1 MPFKVNKR
9 GEETG
14 IWLGD
19 GISNRILSLLP
30 LGQSFKSSLGHE
42 HPPAPCH
49 TGSLDPRGLGRQ
61 VSPALHMTLIHTTV
75 HRWSQ
80 ERPVGNKPALE
91 RRACWEPRPAQ
102 ATATSPMVREKHP
115 AVPGKSRP
123 SEQTPAPSASI
134 LSLKSYMWWG
144 HGEQNQ
150 QKNPQT
156 KPAPSLH
163 YSLFFHRCLNLT
175 YLSLA

>member
-102 ATATSPMVREKHP
+102 ATLRVRWSERNIQQFLERAGP
-115 AVPGKSRP
+115 PSRP
-123 SEQTPAPSASI
+123 LLLQPLFWASNPICDGVTGNKTSKKTP
-134 LSLKSYMWWG
+134 K
-144 HGEQNQ
+144 QN
-150 QKNPQT
+150 PH
-156 KPAPSLH
+156 P
-163 YSLFFHRCLNLT
+163 LFTIPCSST
-175 YLSLA
+175 VV